1 MGRLAIKVMCLESS
15 AGLAL
20 PAYQTSS
27 SSGMDVL
34 TAVTNDFPLRPGAV
48 ELIPTGLAVA
58 IPEGWEIQV
67 RPRSGLAV
75 RHRVTILNTPATI
88 DSDYRGEIMVPLVNL
103 GNAAFIVERGMRIA
117 QLVLSEVARIEWAE
131 VPDPRPP
138 RRSGI
143 VAYLNRRRRRPP
155 CCCEEAVAKYADRCH
170 RCESQYPRPH
180 LGGH

>member
-1 MGRLAIKVMCLESS
+1 MERLTIKVMCLESS

-20 PAYQTSS
+20 PAYQTSG

-34 TAVTNDFPLRPGAV
+34 AAVANDLSLTPGAV

-88 DSDYRGEIMVPLVNL
+88 DSDYRGEIMVLLGQASPKSRLECLPLWK
-103 GNAAFIVERGMRIA
+103 G
-117 QLVLSEVARIEWAE
+117 
-131 VPDPRPP
+131 
-138 RRSGI
+138 
-143 VAYLNRRRRRPP
+143 
-155 CCCEEAVAKYADRCH
+155 
-170 RCESQYPRPH
+170 
-180 LGGH
+180 

>member
-1 MGRLAIKVMCLESS
+1 MERLTITARRLESS
-15 AGLAL
+15 AGLPL
-20 PAYQTSS
+20 PAYQTSG

-34 TAVTNDFPLRPGAV
+34 AAVPNDISLRPGAL

-103 GNAAFIVERGMRIA
+103 GTTVFTVERGMRIA
-117 QLVLSEVARIEWAE
+117 QLVLSQVARIQWSE
-131 VPDPRPP
+131 VPELKPT
-138 RRSGI
+138 RRGTAGLGHTGI
-143 VAYLNRRRRRPP
+143 R
-155 CCCEEAVAKYADRCH
+155 
-170 RCESQYPRPH
+170 
-180 LGGH
+180 

>member
-1 MGRLAIKVMCLESS
+1 MERLTINVMCLESS

-20 PAYQTSS
+20 PAYQTSG

-34 TAVTNDFPLRPGAV
+34 AAVANDLPLRPGAV

-103 GNAAFIVERGMRIA
+103 GTAVFIVERGMRIA

-131 VPDPRPP
+131 VPELKPT
-138 RRSGI
+138 RRGTSG
-143 VAYLNRRRRRPP
+143 
-155 CCCEEAVAKYADRCH
+155 
-170 RCESQYPRPH
+170 
-180 LGGH
+180 LGHTGIR